1 MTFKISSSRSV
12 GFGQANRTS
21 SEFAKSNLH
30 PNTDGQN
37 KTAFEHLGKTLS
49 DKPDGAPEPAKTL
62 QNFLDKVLAE
72 QPIDENLKKK
82 NAVLIIEPNKPPAE
96 MSAADYKRAFHRAL
110 LKKAG
115 YENLSEAELTM
126 AMNLHPVDLK
136 NFDIENLRREDA
148 KPGVMT
154 IDADEFT
161 IAAANRAAQA
171 VLQYQTD
178 RAEKST
184 EAKAKAESET
194 NQMLIEPFKLGG
206 NVPVRWLE
214 RILNTP
220 KELLRQI
227 DKGEIM
233 PGSSTAKWIGGKI
246 GEYITGKPAPP
257 MKTASESIEELT
269 GAKLPAIPDVE
280 LPRPFEYK
288 TDKYKTDGK
297 TGEDVG
303 ATAIDT
309 LLLKRGITGKPN
321 VAPESL
327 GNLNISKVFRVQG
340 GVMPKASKFRISIGE
355 AGEMVVKDKTNL
367 FVTFDDMNRVKVFN
381 GINRAGK
388 AEVISFEVKTSFVQ
402 QVRKFAVREKDAG
415 KFSDLPK
422 ISDPTKTNNSFGLPA
437 NWIEM
442 LKESSFRG
450 TGKIEK
456 LETSTPALHKLF
468 PAVTLSNQLERKPE

>member
-269 GAKLPAIPDVE
+269 GAKLPAIPEVE
-280 LPRPFEYK
+280 LPRPFEYQ
-288 TDKYKTDGK
+288 TDKYKADGK

-303 ATAIDT
+303 ATAIDI
-309 LLLKRGITGKPN
+309 LLLKRGIAGKPN
-321 VAPESL
+321 TIPQSL
-327 GNLNISKVFRVQG
+327 DELNG
-340 GVMPKASKFRISIGE
+340 LPKG
-355 AGEMVVKDKTNL
+355 
-367 FVTFDDMNRVKVFN
+367 
-381 GINRAGK
+381 
-388 AEVISFEVKTSFVQ
+388 
-402 QVRKFAVREKDAG
+402 
-415 KFSDLPK
+415 FSDLKVRNLYNEKLNSLNINVEFTEKNARFLVEQRNIIKAEARNLMINRQQANLLDKTRPIQPFEYYVDKYSKQGYTGDALWEK
-422 ISDPTKTNNSFGLPA
+422 IITGSAKPNAEVNKLFG
-437 NWIEM
+437 
-442 LKESSFRG
+442 
-450 TGKIEK
+450 IEK
-456 LETSTPALHKLF
+456 
-468 PAVTLSNQLERKPE
+468 